1 MSVILSTERTQGRKG
16 KWTVR
21 PFSRNP
27 EGNPSRKE
35 KVARKKKSPQRTIT
49 AGGDSKQ
56 WKAKL
61 SFLKSKFLQK
71 RRTGLTSQPEFSPG
85 AENRP

>member
-1 MSVILSTERTQGRKG
+1 MEKGLSV
-16 KWTVR
+16 
-21 PFSRNP
+21 PFPVTRRVTLP
-27 EGNPSRKE
+27 EKK
-35 KVARKKKSPQRTIT
+35 KVARKKKSPQRTIA

>member
-1 MSVILSTERTQGRKG
+1 MLKGHKGERENGLSVPFPVTQKVTLSEK
-16 KWTVR
+16 K
-21 PFSRNP
+21 
-27 EGNPSRKE
+27 
-35 KVARKKKSPQRTIT
+35 KVARKKKSPQRTIA

>member
-1 MSVILSTERTQGRKG
+1 MSVILSAERTQGRKG

-27 EGNPSRKE
+27 ESNPSRKE
-35 KVARKKKSPQRTIT
+35 KSRAQKEKSQRTIA

>member
-1 MSVILSTERTQGRKG
+1 MLKGHKGEGENGLSV
-16 KWTVR
+16 
-21 PFSRNP
+21 PFPVTLP
-27 EGNPSRKE
+27 EKK
-35 KVARKKKSPQRTIT
+35 KVAHKKKSPQRTIA

>member
-1 MSVILSTERTQGRKG
+1 MLKGHKGERENGLSVPFPVTQKVTLSEK
-16 KWTVR
+16 K
-21 PFSRNP
+21 
-27 EGNPSRKE
+27 
-35 KVARKKKSPQRTIT
+35 KVARKKKSPQRTIA

-85 AENRP
+85 AENCP

>member
-1 MSVILSTERTQGRKG
+1 MLKGHKGERENGLSVPFPVTRKV
-16 KWTVR
+16 TL
-21 PFSRNP
+21 P
-27 EGNPSRKE
+27 EKK
-35 KVARKKKSPQRTIT
+35 KVAHKKKSPQRTIA

>member
-1 MSVILSTERTQGRKG
+1 MLKGHKGEGEKGLSVPFPVTRKV
-16 KWTVR
+16 TL
-21 PFSRNP
+21 P
-27 EGNPSRKE
+27 EKK
-35 KVARKKKSPQRTIT
+35 KVARKKKSPQRTIA

-56 WKAKL
+56 WKARL

>member
-1 MSVILSTERTQGRKG
+1 MDCPS
-16 KWTVR
+16 
-21 PFSRNP
+21 PFPVTRRVTLP
-27 EGNPSRKE
+27 EKK
-35 KVARKKKSPQRTIT
+35 KVARKKKSPQRTIA

-71 RRTGLTSQPEFSPG
+71 RRTGLTLQPEFSPG

>member
-1 MSVILSTERTQGRKG
+1 MLKGHKGERENGLSVPFPVTRKV
-16 KWTVR
+16 T
-21 PFSRNP
+21 SP
-27 EGNPSRKE
+27 EKK
-35 KVARKKKSPQRTIT
+35 KVARKKKSPQRTIA

-71 RRTGLTSQPEFSPG
+71 RWTGIAPEG
-85 AENRP
+85 AEFPDA

>member
-1 MSVILSTERTQGRKG
+1 MLKGHKGEGENGLSVPFPVTRKV
-16 KWTVR
+16 TL
-21 PFSRNP
+21 P
-27 EGNPSRKE
+27 EKK
-35 KVARKKKSPQRTIT
+35 KVARKKKSPQRTIA

-85 AENRP
+85 AENCP